1 MDIEN
6 EKYRGKGTLEDPF
19 IIDWIS
25 NDHENP
31 QNWNFLFRW
40 MLTIFVSFAA
50 TVVIFC
56 SSVYVG
62 EFDGL
67 HREFGSTREIIILG
81 ISLNVL
87 GFALGPLI
95 WAPFSE
101 VFGRRIIFLI
111 TFVSLTGFNLGSIA
125 SKNIWTHIVLRFFAG
140 AFGSSSFAN
149 VNFFLFS
156 FQISIK
162 MNEIGWWNSG
172 RSICIE

>member
-1 MDIEN
+1 MEIEKGN
-6 EKYRGKGTLEDPF
+6 YRGNRRLEDPF
-19 IIDWIS
+19 IIDWII
-25 NDHENP
+25 NEKENP
-31 QNWNFLFRW
+31 LNWNYFYRW

-62 EFDGL
+62 EFAGL
-67 HREFGSTREIIILG
+67 YQEFGSIREIIILG

-111 TFVSLTGFNLGSIA
+111 TFLSLTAFNLGSIG
-125 SKNIWTHIVLRFFAG
+125 SKNIWTHLILRFFAG

-149 VNFFLFS
+149 VNLFS
-156 FQISIK
+156 SVSNVYLI
-162 MNEIGWWNSG
+162 NELGWWNS
-172 RSICIE
+172 R